1 MEPFL
6 FVWVDV
12 TINAIAATALAA
24 VLWQLFH
31 LRRDIM
37 AMLRVLRRIDR
48 KTGETAA
55 SALSIQ
61 QIRRTQVGSPE
72 PRSKCWRVL
81 ARA

>member
-24 VLWQLFH
+24 VLWQLFR

-48 KTGETAA
+48 KTDETAA
-55 SALSIQ
+55 SALSI
-61 QIRRTQVGSPE
+61 
-72 PRSKCWRVL
+72 
-81 ARA
+81 

>member
-1 MEPFL
+1 MEPVL

-12 TINAIAATALAA
+12 TINAIEAIALGA

-55 SALSIQ
+55 SALSI
-61 QIRRTQVGSPE
+61 
-72 PRSKCWRVL
+72 
-81 ARA
+81 